1 VARVPS
7 LSIGP
12 IGPELWVRALLDDAR
27 DGPEDACLWALAA
40 TLIWAIIAP

>member
-1 VARVPS
+1 MPS

-12 IGPELWVRALLDDAR
+12 IGPELWVRALLDDAL
-27 DGPEDACLWALAA
+27 DGPEDARVRALPA

>member
-1 VARVPS
+1 MPS

-12 IGPELWVRALLDDAR
+12 IGPEVWVRALFDNAPN
-27 DGPEDACLWALAA
+27 GPEDACVGALAA